1 MYSSIVCV
9 CVFVRMFVFVGS
21 KEFFM
26 RDQYTVED
34 DGCSRT
40 ISTCSPTAQEGMNR
54 IEAIFV
60 EVNAGLY

>member
-1 MYSSIVCV
+1 V
-9 CVFVRMFVFVGS
+9 
-21 KEFFM
+21 

-40 ISTCSPTAQEGMNR
+40 ITCSPTAQEGMNR

>member
-1 MYSSIVCV
+1 
-9 CVFVRMFVFVGS
+9 MFVFVGS